1 MAVSSAVDGIV
12 RAVFAYEF
20 DDQDTVD
27 TEAVDA
33 IRMGEIDDWL
43 RAVADSGLLTNDVV
57 RDLEV
62 AWRMDPELLVEALL
76 DGADEVTAR
85 RIRSSR
91 VAAALPSEAAFVG

>member
-12 RAVFAYEF
+12 RAIFAYEF

-27 TEAVDA
+27 TNAVDA

-43 RAVADSGLLTNDVV
+43 QAVADSGLLSNDAV
-57 RDLEV
+57 RDLES
-62 AWRMDPELLVEALL
+62 AWRIDPELLVEALL

-85 RIRSSR
+85 RVRANR
-91 VAAALPSEAAFVG
+91 VAAAIDADTAFVG